1 MAIWKEK
8 KREGVERLQE
18 RYLRWLL
25 EVKIHTLG
33 YLIREELQREKLKGR
48 TGMRTWEYG
57 SIGKLGKENW
67 EKGKKEYWR
76 GDVGRKLKREQ
87 GEKK

>member
-1 MAIWKEK
+1 MEIWKRK

-25 EVKIHTLG
+25 RVKRHTLG
-33 YLIREELQREKLKGR
+33 YLIKEELQREKLKSR

-57 SIGKLGKENW
+57 KAWESKNW

-87 GEKK
+87 GGKK